1 VLLIQNQDPA
11 SYSFAEDL
19 QLGQTYYWRI
29 DEVNAS
35 PDFTVFK
42 GDLWQFTTEPIAYPI
57 ANVTATAS
65 SSNQADT
72 GPENTVN
79 GSGLDANDLHTKE
92 PADMWLSSTEPLGAW
107 IEFQF
112 DKVYKLHEMWVWNSN
127 QMIEPALGLGL
138 KDVSIEYSLDGTEYT
153 PLGTTAEFAR
163 APGMT
168 DYAYNTTVDFGGA
181 AAKHVRLTAISNW
194 GGIMPQYGLSE
205 VRFFHIPLRA
215 RQPNP
220 DSGATDVDVDVTL
233 GWRAGREAAEHD
245 VYLSSDEQAV
255 IDGNVPAATVT
266 ETSYGPLSLDLNQ
279 TYYWKINEVNMAE
292 TPTMLEGD
300 VWNFTAREFLIVD
313 DFESY
318 NDLETTDPESKRIF
332 NVWLDGYG
340 VTTNGSLVG
349 YEVPPFCEQS
359 IVNSGSQSMPFF
371 YSNTG
376 GAASSEAELTLAP
389 AQDWT
394 AAGVKTLAV
403 HFHGA
408 EGNTGQL
415 YVKVNGTKIPYDGQA
430 GNLAQT
436 GWQAWNIDLA
446 SSGAGLQNVT
456 KLVIGIDG
464 NGAAG
469 TLYFD
474 DIRLYPYERQFITPS
489 APDDTRLIGHW
500 KFDGDTQDSSGRGN
514 HGTAGVT
521 PTAFV
526 AGKVGSNA
534 MDLRGADYVVIDGVV
549 DDITSTDITINLWVK
564 TTQSNE
570 GELFA
575 TNDSASAH
583 PFMLGIQGGNPYVN
597 DGGDTQFG
605 PAVNDDLWHMLTYV
619 RSGDTGYVYVDGLK
633 RGMYSSDFSLET
645 VTRWSIGQE
654 WDDAT
659 PSNFYTGAV
668 DDARIY
674 DYALSDGEV
683 GWLAGK
689 TEPFD
694 KPF

>member
-1 VLLIQNQDPA
+1 
-11 SYSFAEDL
+11 
-19 QLGQTYYWRI
+19 
-29 DEVNAS
+29 
-35 PDFTVFK
+35 
-42 GDLWQFTTEPIAYPI
+42 
-57 ANVTATAS
+57 
-65 SSNQADT
+65 
-72 GPENTVN
+72 
-79 GSGLDANDLHTKE
+79 
-92 PADMWLSSTEPLGAW
+92 
-107 IEFQF
+107 
-112 DKVYKLHEMWVWNSN
+112 
-127 QMIEPALGLGL
+127 
-138 KDVSIEYSLDGTEYT
+138 
-153 PLGTTAEFAR
+153 
-163 APGMT
+163 
-168 DYAYNTTVDFGGA
+168 
-181 AAKHVRLTAISNW
+181 
-194 GGIMPQYGLSE
+194 
-205 VRFFHIPLRA
+205 
-215 RQPNP
+215 
-220 DSGATDVDVDVTL
+220 
-233 GWRAGREAAEHD
+233 
-245 VYLSSDEQAV
+245 
-255 IDGNVPAATVT
+255 
-266 ETSYGPLSLDLNQ
+266 
-279 TYYWKINEVNMAE
+279 
-292 TPTMLEGD
+292 
-300 VWNFTAREFLIVD
+300 VD